1 MYQTQQ
7 SPDRGQRKDGAAGEE
22 GSDGKDSIFNIEL
35 GDVKT
40 SMVEDASAV
49 MSKTY

>member
-7 SPDRGQRKDGAAGEE
+7 SPDRGQRTDGAGEE
-22 GSDGKDSIFNIEL
+22 NSDGKDSIFNIEL
-35 GDVKT
+35 GDVKS